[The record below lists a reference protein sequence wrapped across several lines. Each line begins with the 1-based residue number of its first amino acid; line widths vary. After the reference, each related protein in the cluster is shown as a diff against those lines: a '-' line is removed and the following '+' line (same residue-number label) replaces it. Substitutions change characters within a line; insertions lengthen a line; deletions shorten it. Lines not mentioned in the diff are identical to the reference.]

1 MDNVGCIGNETTL
14 DNCTHNG
21 IRIHEYCSHSEDA
34 GVRCFSTSAGV
45 VGGLI
50 GGLMGGALI
59 ILVLVAIIAAVVV
72 QRKKAKT
79 QKSFAK

>member
-1 MDNVGCIGNETTL
+1 MNNVGCIGNETTL

-21 IRIHEYCSHSEDA
+21 IRIHEFCSHSEDA
-34 GVRCFSTSAGV
+34 GVRCFSTSTLTAGV
-45 VGGLI
+45 V

-59 ILVLVAIIAAVVV
+59 ILVLVVIIAAVVV

-79 QKSFAK
+79 QRSLAQ